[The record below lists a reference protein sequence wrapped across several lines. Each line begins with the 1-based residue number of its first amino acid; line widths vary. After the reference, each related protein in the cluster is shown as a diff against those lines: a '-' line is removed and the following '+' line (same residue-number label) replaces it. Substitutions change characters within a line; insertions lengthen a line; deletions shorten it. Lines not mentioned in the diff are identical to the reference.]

1 MKNEYLNK
9 NLYGFTYVRENIEI
23 IINSV
28 IAFFVPFLIGHPQ
41 LLVGVIINFLLIRS
55 AYYTSFKKTLPI
67 IILPSFA
74 VFFRGMMFGNL
85 TSQMIYLIPFVIAGN
100 FILVFLSKQYFK
112 NKKGILLNSFTGI
125 LIKVGVIFAGT
136 ILVYVLGLV
145 PIFFLQTMASLQILT
160 AIIALAMFYATYTA
174 NKKLKVKV

>member
-1 MKNEYLNK
+1 MKNGYLNK
-9 NLYGFTYVRENIEI
+9 NLYGFTYARENIEI

-85 TSQMIYLIPFVIAGN
+85 TAQLIYLIPFIIAGN

-112 NKKGILLNSFTGI
+112 NKKGILFNSFAGI
-125 LIKVGVIFAGT
+125 LIKVGVIFVGT

-160 AIIALAMFYATYTA
+160 AIIALTMFYATYTA